1 LQSYDC
7 KTGYS
12 VKLQI
17 RITQHSRYELL
28 LNNLVDTLGCGTVKK
43 HSKDTKVFII
53 SGLKNINEKIIPLF
67 NEYKVRG
74 VKYLDFKD
82 FCETTGL
89 VNKGIHIIL
98 EGL

>member
-1 LQSYDC
+1 M
-7 KTGYS
+7 
-12 VKLQI
+12 
-17 RITQHSRYELL
+17 
-28 LNNLVDTLGCGTVKK
+28 KK
-43 HSKDTKVFII
+43 
-53 SGLKNINEKIIPLF
+53 
-67 NEYKVRG
+67 YKVRG